1 MNEEKT
7 FTESENEVKNP
18 EVIEDSPVVEEQPF
32 QTVQEGQSMDTDI
45 VPSELTS
52 QENISNDSKHRFN
65 TKTVIILSICAL
77 VLIVAVLLG
86 IGFKLH
92 SNNVKAANNVV
103 SMINDIGEI
112 FATDETNEKITAAYN
127 AYDALTDKQKKYV
140 SNIGTLTDAKKTYDT
155 KKADLNLVVLA
166 TALKSNA
173 ELCQAFFSDYAG
185 VWYNAIYRK
194 TDKYNNGDFSDFNNA
209 LRAFQSSDTYTN
221 AQATL
226 NTLNKTILNTL
237 SELKEAPPSDTEAYD
252 AIKNVYAAYQPMYEL
267 AVNPEGSYNSYTS
280 EVQRLNGNYK
290 SAYATLTIAMPTLAL
305 TTTN

>member
-1 MNEEKT
+1 MNEENT
-7 FTESENEVKNP
+7 FTENESEVKNP
-18 EVIEDSPVVEEQPF
+18 ETVENSTVIEEQSI
-32 QTVQEGQSMDTDI
+32 QAVQETQSLDTDI
-45 VPSELTS
+45 IPSEIPS
-52 QENISNDSKHRFN
+52 QENTASTAKRRLSAKI
-65 TKTVIILSICAL
+65 VIILSICAL
-77 VLIVAVLLG
+77 ILILAVLCG
-86 IGFKLH
+86 IGLKLH
-92 SNNVKAANNVV
+92 SDNVKAANNVV

-127 AYDALTDKQKKYV
+127 AYDALTDNQKKYV
-140 SNIGTLTDAKKTYDT
+140 SNIDVLTEAKKTYNT

-221 AQATL
+221 AQTTL

-237 SELKEAPPSDTEAYD
+237 SELKESPPSDAEAYD

-267 AVNPEGSYNSYTS
+267 TINPEGSYNSYTS

-290 SAYATLTIAMPTLAL
+290 SAYATLTTAMPTLAL
-305 TTTN
+305 TTTD